1 MTVSSSIPVHS
12 LRESPCVHPNLLD
25 AQPLSS
31 KAREVRA
38 SLTTQ
43 QELLDA
49 VEDALHSM
57 EQSDLKKAHLYKVA
71 LGILTVIG
79 LAILFVIP
87 ISMVFGI
94 SFWIPVV
101 LAVGLSLFCGI
112 AGNKLRSRYQEI
124 RLKYRSLQ
132 VYHRQLCSCCSGLRS
147 STLAKYHVQTR
158 TKDSLKTQLLG
169 KLRPDLH
176 ALSFDGGA
184 SLDETLGLFGEM
196 NSRYQCEAA
205 MGISSQDRDVAWKKC
220 LAEVV
225 RAKAELF
232 KSATVQPRLTKIAN
246 SSLQEAGVDVSLLP
260 QTDLMDF
267 ARSLMHIC
275 GFGAQLGEETLQYLD
290 QYERLHMHSA
300 TLISW
305 GEGFS
310 PATHL
315 YLSQGRATIDF
326 ALHVLSTLQAQ
337 VGRVQESLWLCE
349 FNKWKEATCRFLSQ
363 HQDLNGYQQIVRNAH
378 KLNVH
383 EGTSEKKQKA
393 VRQVLR
399 QLEEVVSSRGCQEEI
414 RNQLRQIEETSL
426 RDLGVDTRLSIDVVC
441 DQVKKEFIECLIG
454 LGDLNRLFDKIHL
467 SIRLGKYV
475 HKDIQQAVEHHPENR
490 RARIL
495 HTLDQLTTFLN
506 KDTWGAVS
514 GKPVADIFKEKQ
526 LLREQIECLRNHVHS
541 WTSRYEEFKSQKM
554 TRILM
559 KDFSETF
566 SSLDAMLAHLHRM
579 HVNTSCLSDLNSFV
593 EQSRDVLNRSSV
605 GLSGEEDLPT
615 QEEIIVWSQEYAQLV
630 RDLEAILPDCQFLV
644 NKVRGEG
651 ESESKLLLQALTNKE
666 STVSKKTKKK
676 EEELVAA
683 IKLNRESSPYRD
695 EGTLL
700 TQGAVYLAGI
710 LENMKIFEDSIKNP
724 QQIAVEDIVRS
735 SNGLFSAMQ
744 DPQLE
749 SLIELERIFALR
761 SEEGVQLESLIG
773 QPSEDT
779 ACTLREAQKSAK
791 NFWEKR
797 QHNLEAFLGQLQ
809 KNVHKWQLAQSLVS
823 GILGIG
829 LLIVS
834 LSLLSLQLVWLPIGF
849 AAAAL
854 VLQIVPMLFSRVLEK
869 KVLDVDIMKL
879 AKEFLPSTKIL
890 PSEFG
895 NQDLNR
901 LAELQEILQ
910 LEGYE
915 QSWAKATIHDVRNL
929 PSQKEDFKKTVKQ
942 LKKDAKVLD
951 KRVTRRLGNRS
962 LASLKSNAMCSQGH
976 VSEETSTAQSQ
987 ILKDVSQQR
996 EAPQNLTERISSNEI
1011 IENQIV
1017 CSRLRCDLEIARY
1030 KQQVRYRDQLQSY
1043 LESQNKE
1050 LVTIQREVVIQE
1062 TLANVLSQMLTQ
1074 SPQKTDNVDEKEI
1087 SSLVDHLLD
1096 LTAKIYNPNASEVER
1111 KSAKH
1116 QFNAQLKA
1124 IANRGLLF
1132 VVRDALEVA
1141 SCVGKNELRFDSRR
1155 RAALACLSRTSLIS
1169 ENHDNR
1175 SLQGELL
1182 SRQQEVEVRKTLLK
1196 YLGIGYL
1203 SPFLEFSSS
1212 LLSNQGR
1219 AQAEAALEN
1228 IKVLQS
1234 KLCVEEAVSTEEY
1247 RKAHRTLSTYLTAH
1261 QRLSPLAYGRILGD
1275 EKSQLGAHLMREVHS
1290 LSEIL
1295 RLNISLGRHDL
1306 CTLAMQ
1312 RTESWLEKLSQK
1324 GEYRRLFIELCH
1336 GVRQYE
1342 TSSSSEQEEIR
1353 RLCARLKEVPTHLIR
1368 YMQKKYKA
1376 QSLLLME
1383 KLQRVQEMQN
1393 RMLLVSQKIEEKAPN
1408 IDRMQTA
1415 LEEEIR
1421 TLRELQIRQAE

>member
-1 MTVSSSIPVHS
+1 MTVSSSALVHF
-12 LRESPCVHPNLLD
+12 LRDSSRALNRLD
-25 AQPLSS
+25 AQPLSPA
-31 KAREVRA
+31 AREVRA

-43 QELLDA
+43 QDLIDA

-57 EQSDLKKAHLYKVA
+57 EQSDLKKARLYKVA

-87 ISMVFGI
+87 ISIVFGI

-112 AGNKLRSRYQEI
+112 AGNRLRSRYQEI

-132 VYHRQLCSCCSGLRS
+132 VYHRQLCSRYSGLQS
-147 STLAKYHVQTR
+147 STLAKYRVQTR
-158 TKDSLKTQLLG
+158 TKDSLKTQLLAR
-169 KLRPDLH
+169 LRPDLH
-176 ALSFDGGA
+176 APSFDGGA
-184 SLDETLGLFGEM
+184 SLDETLNLFGEV

-205 MGISSQDRDVAWKKC
+205 LGISGQDRDVVWKKC

-225 RAKAELF
+225 NAKAELF
-232 KSATVQPRLTKIAN
+232 KNTAVQPSLTKIAN
-246 SSLQEAGVDVSLLP
+246 SSLQEAGMDVSLLP
-260 QTDLMDF
+260 QTDLIDF
-267 ARSLMHIC
+267 AKSLMRVC

-305 GEGFS
+305 GGEFS
-310 PATHL
+310 PATRL
-315 YLSQGRATIDF
+315 YLSQGRAAIDF
-326 ALHVLSTLQAQ
+326 ALHVLSTLQVQ
-337 VGRVQESLWLCE
+337 VGRVQESLWLFE
-349 FNKWKEATCRFLSQ
+349 FNKWKEAICCFLSQ
-363 HQDLNGYQQIVRNAH
+363 PQESDSYQQIVRNAH

-383 EGTSEKKQKA
+383 EGTSEEKQKA
-393 VRQVLR
+393 VRQLLR
-399 QLEEVVSSRGCQEEI
+399 QLEEVVSSRGCREEI
-414 RNQLRQIEETSL
+414 RNQLHQIEKTSL
-426 RDLGVDTRLSIDVVC
+426 KNLGVDTGLSIAVVC
-441 DQVKKEFIECLIG
+441 DQVKREFIEYLIG

-490 RARIL
+490 RACIL

-506 KDTWGAVS
+506 RDTWGAVS
-514 GKPVADIFKEKQ
+514 GKSVADILKEKQ
-526 LLREQIECLRNHVHS
+526 LLKEQVERLRNHVHS
-541 WTSRYEEFKSQKM
+541 WTRRYEEFKSQKM
-554 TRILM
+554 ARILM

-566 SSLDAMLAHLHRM
+566 SSVNATLPHLHRM
-579 HVNTSCLSDLNSFV
+579 HVDTSCLVDLDSFI
-593 EQSRDVLNRSSV
+593 EQSRGFLNRSSV
-605 GLSGEEDLPT
+605 DLGGEEALPT
-615 QEEIIVWSQEYAQLV
+615 QEEIMAWSQEYAQLV
-630 RDLEAILPDCQFLV
+630 RDLEAILPGCQLLV

-676 EEELVAA
+676 EEELMTA
-683 IKLNRESSPYRD
+683 IKLSRESSPHQD
-695 EGTLL
+695 ESTLL
-700 TQGAVYLAGI
+700 TQGAAYLAGI
-710 LENMKIFEDSIKNP
+710 LENMEVFEESTKNP
-724 QQIAVEDIVRS
+724 QQITVEDIVRS

-744 DPQLE
+744 GPQLE
-749 SLIELERIFALR
+749 SLIELERVFALR
-761 SEEGVQLESLIG
+761 SEEGIQPESPVG
-773 QPSEDT
+773 QPSEGT
-779 ACTLREAQKSAK
+779 ARTLHEAQKFAK

-797 QHNLEAFLGQLQ
+797 QQNLEAFLGQLQ

-829 LLIVS
+829 LLIAS

-849 AAAAL
+849 AAAAF

-869 KVLDVDIMKL
+869 KVLDVNIMKL

-915 QSWAKATIHDVRNL
+915 QSWAKATIQDIHSL
-929 PSQKEDFKKTVKQ
+929 PAQKDNFKTTVKQ

-951 KRVTRRLGNRS
+951 KRIAKRWGNRPS
-962 LASLKSNAMCSQGH
+962 TFLESDAMYSQGH
-976 VSEETSTAQSQ
+976 APEETSTVQSQ

-996 EAPQNLTERISSNEI
+996 EALQNLTEKISSSEI
-1011 IENQIV
+1011 LENQIV
-1017 CSRLRCDLEIARY
+1017 CSRLRCDLEMTRY
-1030 KQQVRYRDQLQSY
+1030 KQQVCYRDRLRAY
-1043 LESQNKE
+1043 LESQSKE
-1050 LVTIQREVVIQE
+1050 LAAIQKEVVVQE
-1062 TLANVLSQMLTQ
+1062 TLANVLSQVLTQ
-1074 SPQKTDNVDEKEI
+1074 SPQQTDNVDEKEI
-1087 SSLVDHLLD
+1087 ASVVDHLLD
-1096 LTAKIYNPNASEVER
+1096 LTAKIYNPNTSEAER

-1116 QFNAQLKA
+1116 SFKVQLKT

-1132 VVRDALEVA
+1132 VIRDSLEVA
-1141 SCVGKNELRFDSRR
+1141 SCLGKNELRFDSRR

-1169 ENHDNR
+1169 ENYDVDG
-1175 SLQGELL
+1175 SLQGEFL
-1182 SRQQEVEVRKTLLK
+1182 SSQQEVEVRKTLLK

-1212 LLSNQGR
+1212 LLSSQGR
-1219 AQAEAALEN
+1219 DQAKAALEN

-1234 KLCVEEAVSTEEY
+1234 KLCIGEVVSAEEY
-1247 RKAHRTLSTYLTAH
+1247 RKAHRALSAYLTVH
-1261 QRLSPLAYGRILGD
+1261 QRLSPLAYGRVLGD
-1275 EKSQLGAHLMREVHS
+1275 EKCQQSAHLMREVHS

-1312 RTESWLEKLSQK
+1312 RTESWLKKLSKK
-1324 GEYRRLFIELCH
+1324 GEYQRLFVELCH

-1342 TSSSSEQEEIR
+1342 TSSSNDQEKIR
-1353 RLCARLKEVPTHLIR
+1353 ELCARLKEVPTYLIR
-1368 YMQKKYKA
+1368 YMQKRYKA

-1383 KLQRVQEMQN
+1383 KLQQAQEIKN

-1408 IDRMQTA
+1408 IEQMQTA

-1421 TLRELQIRQAE
+1421 TLRELQAQQAE